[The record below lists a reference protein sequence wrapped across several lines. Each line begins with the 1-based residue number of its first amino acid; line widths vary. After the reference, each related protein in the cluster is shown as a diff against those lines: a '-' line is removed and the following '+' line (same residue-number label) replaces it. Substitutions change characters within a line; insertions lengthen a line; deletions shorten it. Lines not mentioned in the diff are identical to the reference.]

1 MIVQISSALGKGY
14 AGSFK
19 LVNDS
24 AKKKNSSKPHVTAS
38 GAINEE
44 VKVPKKQLKA
54 TLTVSKRSSPKP
66 RSRRSTRRSVDKSS
80 PSIADEAKA

>member
-1 MIVQISSALGKGY
+1 MIVQLGFTLGKGY

-24 AKKKNSSKPHVTAS
+24 AKKKKSSKPHVTAS

-44 VKVPKKQLKA
+44 VKVSKKLKA
-54 TLTVSKRSSPKP
+54 TPTVRKKSKSENQP

-80 PSIADEAKA
+80 PASTDED